1 MGQTPAPQ
9 GKASQ
14 PTFTQEGFKAQ
25 VDKAVAEETKRRA
38 ATPALK
44 LQAEDGGKIC
54 GATPEIMLQAREFA
68 AALRA
73 HTRAVDLVARYGGEE
88 FVVLMPG
95 CAAGAA
101 ALLLERVRASI
112 AGVPLGSRRIALTFS
127 AGVAELAARPT
138 RTATS
143 T

>member
-1 MGQTPAPQ
+1 MGSIAKRIGSGVLSLFVMTGAAMGQTPAPQ

-68 AALRA
+68 VQFSRYEKATDKVFFSKPEGGMPPKAASSA
-73 HTRAVDLVARYGGEE
+73 PAR
-88 FVVLMPG
+88 
-95 CAAGAA
+95 
-101 ALLLERVRASI
+101 
-112 AGVPLGSRRIALTFS
+112 
-127 AGVAELAARPT
+127 
-138 RTATS
+138 TS
-143 T
+143 TASWL